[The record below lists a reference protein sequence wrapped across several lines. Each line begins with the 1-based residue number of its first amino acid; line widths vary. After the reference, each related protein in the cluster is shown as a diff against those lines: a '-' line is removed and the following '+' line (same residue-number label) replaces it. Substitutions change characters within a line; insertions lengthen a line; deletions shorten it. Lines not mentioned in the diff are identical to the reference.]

1 MIELNKIY
9 NIDCLEHMR
18 KIPDNFYDLC
28 LTDPP
33 YGIKIN
39 KMNFVTSGA
48 VKVGGAYRNDYS
60 KHNTEW
66 DNFTPS
72 IEYFNEIKRISKQQI
87 IFGGNYFTDFLE
99 STPSWLIWD
108 KRTED
113 KYSNDF
119 ADCEMAW
126 NSDKKPARIYR
137 FLYSGMLQQ
146 DMKNKDKRYHPTQKP
161 VELFKMIL
169 RDYAIK
175 NDYTKIFDPFMG
187 SGTTAIACKSL
198 GLDYVGCEL
207 DKDYYEIINK
217 RLSQV
222 QGSLF

>member
-1 MIELNKIY
+1 MIELNKIH
-9 NIDCLEHMR
+9 NMDCLEYM
-18 KIPDNFYDLC
+18 KTVPDNFYDLC

-99 STPSWLIWD
+99 PTPSWLIWD

-137 FLYSGMLQQ
+137 FLYSGMIQQ
-146 DMKNKDKRYHPTQKP
+146 DMKNKMN
-161 VELFKMIL
+161 V
-169 RDYAIK
+169 
-175 NDYTKIFDPFMG
+175 
-187 SGTTAIACKSL
+187 SIAT
-198 GLDYVGCEL
+198 V
-207 DKDYYEIINK
+207 K
-217 RLSQV
+217 RLMSELQKDGRITRI
-222 QGSLF
+222 GSNRSGKWQINDSNFPPEIRA

>member
-1 MIELNKIY
+1 MIELNKIH
-9 NIDCLEHMR
+9 NMDCLEYM
-18 KIPDNFYDLC
+18 KTVPDNFYDLC

-99 STPSWLIWD
+99 PTPSWLIWD

-175 NDYTKIFDPFMG
+175 M
-187 SGTTAIACKSL
+187 
-198 GLDYVGCEL
+198 
-207 DKDYYEIINK
+207 IILK
-217 RLSQV
+217 YLTLLWVVEQ
-222 QGSLF
+222 QQ